1 MTLWIKITDD
11 TYGKWPVHAM
21 FLLCTRNVMPCGQ
34 GNFSLQRIPRDD
46 GSIHDWDNVYSWAD
60 AFAVHIAGL
69 NAGAGFAGHTDWRLP
84 NVKELQSIVN
94 YQNFNPAVSPAF
106 NTGCVASCTVLTCS
120 CTATNI
126 YRSYTTEAGFS
137 SAAWCVGFPD
147 GSVFSLVKS
156 ISLRVRA
163 VRGGR

>member
-69 NAGAGFAGHTDWRLP
+69 NAGAGFAGHTDWRGPKVEEVQRIVEYPKLKTAGASTVKNPRHAGGTGRTVPCAPAGDPLP
-84 NVKELQSIVN
+84 PPL
-94 YQNFNPAVSPAF
+94 
-106 NTGCVASCTVLTCS
+106 L
-120 CTATNI
+120 
-126 YRSYTTEAGFS
+126 
-137 SAAWCVGFPD
+137 
-147 GSVFSLVKS
+147 
-156 ISLRVRA
+156 
-163 VRGGR
+163 

>member
-69 NAGAGFAGHTDWRLP
+69 NAGAGFAGHTDWRVP

-94 YQNFNPAVSPAF
+94 YQNLNPAVSSAF
-106 NTGCVASCTVLTCS
+106 NTSCSSGCTVLTCS
-120 CTATNI
+120 CTAADDYWSSTSFAPSPSNAWGVLF
-126 YRSYTTEAGFS
+126 SAGIV
-137 SAAWCVGFPD
+137 SADDKD
-147 GSVFSLVKS
+147 GTLH
-156 ISLRVRA
+156 VRA
-163 VRGGR
+163 VR

>member
-69 NAGAGFAGHTDWRLP
+69 NAGAGFAGHTDWRVP

-94 YQNFNPAVSPAF
+94 YQNVHPSVSPVF
-106 NTGCVASCTVLTCS
+106 NSGCAPACTVLTCS
-120 CTATNI
+120 CALSSLYWSSST
-126 YRSYTTEAGFS
+126 YAGTPQLAWGGNFS
-137 SAAWCVGFPD
+137 D
-147 GSVFSLVKS
+147 GYVFTDLKGNS
-156 ISLRVRA
+156 
-163 VRGGR
+163 